1 MPLLFFFSTA
11 MTNIHQRKS
20 GTYGNKQLYLTIS
33 KNNEQMNL
41 SCRDYRHWQYQTP
54 ILAIILNLLKE
65 VREILQINTHTKNK
79 IPSESEDL

>member
-1 MPLLFFFSTA
+1 MYRFIQDISSHKSNLKCCFRNLTKTKANVTGKIMMLIHASIIFFSTA

-41 SCRDYRHWQYQTP
+41 SCGDYRHW
-54 ILAIILNLLKE
+54 
-65 VREILQINTHTKNK
+65 
-79 IPSESEDL
+79 